1 MQCFANSQEKEE
13 VRPKCIRSLSSVD
26 FADDVFLVVF
36 VAKIVRPHVL
46 CFLIPAVY
54 KSVRSIGAGSRG
66 HRLHRE
72 ERILGIL
79 AFSSDVIDCNINW
92 NCSY

>member
-1 MQCFANSQEKEE
+1 MGGLRSFANSQEKEE

-26 FADDVFLVVF
+26 FADDVFLLVL
-36 VAKIVRPHVL
+36 VATVIWPHVL

-72 ERILGIL
+72 EFILGIL
-79 AFSSDVIDCNINW
+79 AFSSGVIDCNVA
-92 NCSY
+92 